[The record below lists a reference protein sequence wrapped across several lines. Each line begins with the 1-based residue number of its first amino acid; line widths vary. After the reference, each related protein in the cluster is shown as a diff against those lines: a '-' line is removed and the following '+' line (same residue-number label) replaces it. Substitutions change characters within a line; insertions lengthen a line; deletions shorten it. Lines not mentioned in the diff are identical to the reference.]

1 MKGKKM
7 KNKQFVY
14 ISLLFKSYQ
23 YMSQQPQTYQLPYG
37 LTIKGFSRGSQ
48 NTGFVIPELKLM
60 FDAQMRS
67 DSCSHI
73 LITHGHT
80 DHIFSLPMRI
90 CNVPKQPIICVP
102 NEIKEMTKK
111 FIDSV
116 YQLGYHNPEYSYQCN
131 LIGVKDNDIIPINS
145 TYRAKVY
152 ELDHSVPCRGYG
164 IQRIKTKLKQEYQ
177 KLSKEEIIKLKKK
190 KVQITEEIIENVFA
204 YLTDTQP
211 TIFTRYPEL
220 LTYAYIMTECT
231 FLPINDPERR
241 NIITAKEAKHTH
253 WDDLYPIM
261 EKHIQNQFILIHFSN
276 RYTDEELKIF
286 KESVKLENVLFA
298 I

>member
-1 MKGKKM
+1 
-7 KNKQFVY
+7 
-14 ISLLFKSYQ
+14 
-23 YMSQQPQTYQLPYG
+23 MSQQIWTYQLPYG

-73 LITHGHT
+73 FITHGHT

-90 CNVPKQPIICVP
+90 CNVPKQPIVCIP

-116 YQLGYHNPEYSYQCN
+116 YQLGYYNPECSYDCN
-131 LIGVKDNDIIPINS
+131 LVGVKENDIIPLNS
-145 TYRAKVY
+145 NYRIKVY
-152 ELDHSVPCRGYG
+152 ELDHLVPCRGYG

-177 KLSKEEIIKLKKK
+177 NIPKEEIIKLKKQK
-190 KVQITEEIIENVFA
+190 IQITEEVIENVFA
-204 YLTDTQP
+204 YITDTQP
-211 TIFTRYPEL
+211 TVFTRYPEL

-231 FLPINDPERR
+231 FLPIDDPENK
-241 NIITAKEAKHTH
+241 NIVIAREAKHTH
-253 WDDLYPIM
+253 WNELYLIM
-261 EKHIQNQFILIHFSN
+261 ENNKQIQFMLIHFSI
-276 RYTDEELKIF
+276 RYTNEELEQF
-286 KESVKLENVLFA
+286 KMSNKLENVIFV